1 MAENCTPID
10 VATSET
16 VELVVSSTPSGIT
29 LLEVG
34 CGSGEVA
41 ARLQQLGYAVSA
53 IDSAA
58 TEVRAAQA
66 KGVRA
71 RVAEWPHASPLP
83 VEVIMFTR
91 SLHHIKDLPGA
102 VRAAHRTL
110 VGIRRLLI
118 DEFDFVSVDSAT
130 VHWLLSKFA
139 DAVMRGLVR
148 TDVDEFVCRL
158 AAASNPI
165 AAWHDDH
172 DHDLHGAEAIAHALN
187 TRFTVEINEAVP
199 YLFRY
204 LVPVLWP
211 TEAATT
217 WLRDV
222 LQEER
227 DLGNAGDIVLIGRR
241 FVASAA

>member
-1 MAENCTPID
+1 MAENGTPID

-16 VELVVSSTPSGIT
+16 VEFVVNSTPPGTT

-71 RVAEWPHASPLP
+71 TVAEWPNVRPLP
-83 VEVIMFTR
+83 VDVIMFTR

-102 VRAAHRTL
+102 VRSAHQTL
-110 VGIRRLLI
+110 IGVRRLLI
-118 DEFDFVSVDSAT
+118 EDFDFFSVDSAS
-130 VHWLLSKFA
+130 VNWLLSKFG
-139 DAVMRGLVR
+139 DAVMRGFVR
-148 TDVDEFVCRL
+148 PDAEEFVCRL

-165 AAWHDDH
+165 AVWQDDH
-172 DHDLHGAEAIAHALN
+172 DHELHGAEAIAHALN
-187 TRFTVEINEAVP
+187 PYFTIEMNEAVP

-211 TEAATT
+211 TDATT
-217 WLRDV
+217 SWLREI

-227 DLGNAGDIVLIGRR
+227 DRGNAGDLILIGRR
-241 FVASAA
+241 FVASVA